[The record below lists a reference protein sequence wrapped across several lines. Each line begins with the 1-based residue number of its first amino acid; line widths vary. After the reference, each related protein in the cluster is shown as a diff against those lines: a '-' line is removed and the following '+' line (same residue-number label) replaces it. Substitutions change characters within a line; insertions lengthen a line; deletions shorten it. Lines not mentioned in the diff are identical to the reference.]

1 MSQPTTITVTN
12 VTADI
17 VLTLK
22 PKQFWELPSDVL
34 TAVVPLLLAKGK
46 ECEAQYRV
54 AQAANPRH
62 STSSAEYALW
72 DLACKCR
79 DWAEKAERLPKKR
92 IEAAAKAE
100 RAKAKASKA
109 KDQKERVRYLTPATT
124 LISESLV
131 AVRDY
136 IADRKFAA
144 LKHQADYI
152 RSEFVKFIAA
162 NPASDRSYASDASR
176 TYRVGP
182 TWSDFWYKH
191 VDRQSRGDCVEFKP
205 ESVLLVEE
213 QKSFSFGSTPA
224 ADRVLKAEHVSDR
237 SLRSVAKSYA
247 DLVVGTYA
255 YRVADRTAARHQVAT
270 KENKAAITAC
280 VSDNNR
286 IWDGAVI
293 TVTCGSHQYRFETKC
308 IVNFS
313 KYGKAFN
320 QWPTREVASSHEDEA
335 TLEKWSA

>member
-1 MSQPTTITVTN
+1 MNTTDITAAN
-12 VTADI
+12 VTADR

-22 PKQFWELPSDVL
+22 PKQFWDLASDVL
-34 TAVVPLLLAKGK
+34 TAVAPLLWAKAK
-46 ECEAQYRV
+46 EVEAQYRT
-54 AQAANPRH
+54 AQAAGQANYGSP
-62 STSSAEYALW
+62 AYDLW

-92 IEAAAKAE
+92 IEQAAKAE
-100 RAKAKASKA
+100 RAKAKAAKA

-136 IADRKFAA
+136 IAARKAQRLIHVA
-144 LKHQADYI
+144 NDI
-152 RSEFVKFIAA
+152 RNQFKAFVAA
-162 NPASDRSYASDASR
+162 NPAVDVAYSNADLG
-176 TYRVGP
+176 TYRSGKS
-182 TWSDFWYKH
+182 WSDFWYKANR
-191 VDRQSRGDCVEFKP
+191 DTRAAAAEFDA
-205 ESVLLVEE
+205 ERVLLVEAE
-213 QKSFSFGSTPA
+213 NSYRTPA
-224 ADRVLKAEHVSDR
+224 ADRVLKAEHLTER
-237 SLRSVAKSYA
+237 SLQAIAKQYA
-247 DLVVGTYA
+247 DLVVGSYA

-270 KENKAAITAC
+270 GEAKATITAC
-280 VSDNNR
+280 VSDNDT

-320 QWPTREVASSHEDEA
+320 QWPTREVASSHEDET

>member
-22 PKQFWELPSDVL
+22 PKTFWELPSDVL
-34 TAVVPLLLAKGK
+34 TAVAPLLLAKAK
-46 ECEAQYRV
+46 EVEAVYRA
-54 AQAANPRH
+54 AQARGRIEYGTP
-62 STSSAEYALW
+62 EYALW
-72 DLACKCR
+72 DLVCKCR

-124 LISESLV
+124 LISESLAV
-131 AVRDY
+131 VRDY
-136 IADRKFAA
+136 IATRKADRLVHVANA
-144 LKHQADYI
+144 I
-152 RSEFVKFIAA
+152 RDAFKVFVAA
-162 NPASDRSYASDASR
+162 NPAVVRSYSR
-176 TYRVGP
+176 PEDGTYRTGKS
-182 TWSDFWYKH
+182 WSDFWH
-191 VDRQSRGDCVEFKP
+191 GLSRDLRAAAVEFNA
-205 ESVLLVEE
+205 ERVLLVEQE
-213 QKSFSFGSTPA
+213 NSYYTPA
-224 ADRVLKAEHVSDR
+224 VDRVLKAEHLTKR
-237 SLRSVAKSYA
+237 SLDAVAKEYA
-247 DLVVGTYA
+247 DLVVGSYD

-270 KENKAAITAC
+270 GEAKASITAC
-280 VSDNNR
+280 TSDNNT